1 MVVAA
6 RDIECH
12 EIVLEDEPVGLSPT
26 QDGSLACL
34 SCFKLLDEETAYICD
49 CGFAMCNVLCA
60 QHARHQPECQLF
72 VK

>member
-6 RDIECH
+6 RDIDCH

-34 SCFKLLDEETAYICD
+34 ACFKILDEETAYICD
-49 CGFAMCNVLCA
+49 CGFAMCNDHCS
-60 QHARHQPECQLF
+60 QHPRHQPECRLF